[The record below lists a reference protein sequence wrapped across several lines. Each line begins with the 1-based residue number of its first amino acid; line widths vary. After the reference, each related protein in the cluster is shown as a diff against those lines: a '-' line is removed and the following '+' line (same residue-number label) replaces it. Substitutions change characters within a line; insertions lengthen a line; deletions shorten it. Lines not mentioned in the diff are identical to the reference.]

1 MRSVILLI
9 LVVSVLGFAA
19 FGQTSAKVAD
29 KPDTTVAD
37 KAARELAT
45 AVLAAHG
52 GDKLKQMKSLTLS
65 GSVDVNAF
73 GQAVPATFAMVFAGE
88 KYRIDLNNPFQ
99 PIKQIYDGT
108 QTLTNSPTAFK
119 LPPLDRTGF
128 YVLGRIGDATFPINA
143 LPATAKGKS
152 GFRITAPDCNYTDFY
167 VDDKTKQ
174 VKGYESAFE
183 FNGTPGT
190 TSVEIDK
197 YRASEGLIIPEKFAQ
212 RFDLGQITAY
222 CNFKAKE
229 IAVNTTI
236 SPDVFTMS
244 K

>member
-1 MRSVILLI
+1 MKTAHLIAIVLLYSI
-9 LVVSVLGFAA
+9 ATFAQPSPKA
-19 FGQTSAKVAD
+19 DTKLDTAAAD
-29 KPDTTVAD
+29 KS
-37 KAARELAT
+37 ARELAT
-45 AVLAAHG
+45 AVLTAHG
-52 GDKLKQMKSLTLS
+52 GDKLKQMKTLTLS

-73 GQAVPATFAMVFAGE
+73 GQAVPATFAMVFSGE
-88 KYRIDLNNPFQ
+88 KYRLDLNNPFQ

-108 QTLTNSPTAFK
+108 QTLTNSQGAFK
-119 LPPLDRTGF
+119 LPPLDRVGF
-128 YVLGRIGDATFPINA
+128 YVLGKIGDATYPINS
-143 LPATAKGKS
+143 LPASAKGKS
-152 GFRITAPDCNYTDFY
+152 GFRITAPDGNYTDFY
-167 VDDKTKQ
+167 IDDKTKQ

-183 FNGTPGT
+183 FNGMPGT

-197 YRASEGLIIPEKFAQ
+197 YRAVDGIFVPEKFAQ

-236 SPDVFTMS
+236 SPDVFTIS

>member
-1 MRSVILLI
+1 MAPIASK
-9 LVVSVLGFAA
+9 ADA
-19 FGQTSAKVAD
+19 DAKD
-29 KPDTTVAD
+29 
-37 KAARELAT
+37 LAKL
-45 AVLAAHG
+45 VLAAHG
-52 GDKLKQMKSLTLS
+52 GDKLKQLKSLTLS

-73 GQAVPATFAMVFAGE
+73 NQAVPATFAMVFAGE

-108 QTLTNSPTAFK
+108 QTLTNAQGAFK

-128 YVLGRIGDATFPINA
+128 YVIGRIGDTNYPINA

-152 GFRITAPDCNYTDFY
+152 GFRITAPDGNYTDFY
-167 VDDKTKQ
+167 IDTKTKQ
-174 VKGYESAFE
+174 VSGYESAFE
-183 FNGTPGT
+183 FNGMPGK

-197 YRASEGLIIPEKFAQ
+197 YRTIETMMIPEKFAQ

-229 IAVNTTI
+229 VAVNTTI
-236 SPDVFTMS
+236 SPDVFVMS

>member
-1 MRSVILLI
+1 MKISFLLVLL
-9 LVVSVLGFAA
+9 LVLAFAS
-19 FGQTSAKVAD
+19 FGQPSAKVVS
-29 KPDTTVAD
+29 KPDTAAAD
-37 KAARELAT
+37 KAARELASV
-45 AVLAAHG
+45 VLKAHG
-52 GDKLKQMKSLTLS
+52 GDKLKQLKSLTLS

-73 GQAVPATFAMVFAGE
+73 GQAVPATFAMVFSGE

-108 QTLTNSPTAFK
+108 QTLTNGQGAFK

-128 YVLGRIGDATFPINA
+128 YVLGRIGDAAYPINA

-152 GFRITAPDCNYTDFY
+152 GFRITAPDGNYTDFY
-167 VDDKTKQ
+167 IDTKTSQ

-183 FNGTPGT
+183 FNGMPGT

-197 YRASEGLIIPEKFAQ
+197 YRDLEGVFVPEKFAQ

-222 CNFKAKE
+222 CSFKAKE
-229 IAVNTTI
+229 IAINTTI
-236 SPDVFTMS
+236 SSDVFTLA

>member
-1 MRSVILLI
+1 MRSVVLLSLFI
-9 LVVSVLGFAA
+9 CLFAYSVLAQTAA
-19 FGQTSAKVAD
+19 KVEARPDTSAAD
-29 KPDTTVAD
+29 KT
-37 KAARELAT
+37 ARELAA

-52 GDKLKQMKSLTLS
+52 GDKLRQLKSLTLS

-73 GQAVPATFAMVFAGE
+73 NQTVPATFAMVFSGE

-99 PIKQIYDGT
+99 PIKQVFDGT
-108 QTLTNSPTAFK
+108 QTLTNSQGAFK
-119 LPPLDRTGF
+119 LPPLDRVGF
-128 YVLGRIGDATFPINA
+128 YVLGRIGDATYPINA

-152 GFRITAPDCNYTDFY
+152 GFRITAPDGNFTDFY
-167 VDDKTKQ
+167 VDSKTNQ

-183 FNGTPGT
+183 FNGMPGT

-197 YRASEGLIIPEKFAQ
+197 YRLLEGVYIPEKFAQ

-236 SPDVFTMS
+236 SNDVFVIS
-244 K
+244 R

>member
-1 MRSVILLI
+1 MKIAFLFLL
-9 LVVSVLGFAA
+9 LLTLSFAS
-19 FGQTSAKVAD
+19 FGQPSSKAET
-29 KPDTTVAD
+29 KPDTAAAD
-37 KAARELAT
+37 KAARDLALE
-45 AVLAAHG
+45 VLTAHG
-52 GDKLKQMKSLTLS
+52 GDKLKQLKSLTLS

-73 GQAVPATFAMVFAGE
+73 GQAVPATFAMVFSGE

-108 QTLTNSPTAFK
+108 QTLTNAQGAFK
-119 LPPLDRTGF
+119 LPPLDRVGF
-128 YVLGRIGDATFPINA
+128 YVLGRIGDAKYPINA

-152 GFRITAPDCNYTDFY
+152 GFRITAPDGNYTDFY
-167 VDDKTKQ
+167 VDSKTNQ

-183 FNGTPGT
+183 FNGMPGT

-197 YRASEGLIIPEKFAQ
+197 YRALEGVFVPEKFAQ

>member
-1 MRSVILLI
+1 MRSILSILFLI
-9 LVVSVLGFAA
+9 GVFALATIAQSAPKVVAL
-19 FGQTSAKVAD
+19 
-29 KPDTTVAD
+29 PDPTLAN
-37 KAARELAT
+37 KAAKEMAT

-52 GDKLKQMKSLTLS
+52 GDKLKQLKSLTLS

-73 GQAVPATFAMVFAGE
+73 NQAVPATFAMVFVGE

-108 QTLTNSPTAFK
+108 QTLTNSQSAFK
-119 LPPLDRTGF
+119 LPPLDRVGF
-128 YVLGRIGDATFPINA
+128 YVIGRIGDATFPITA
-143 LPATAKGKS
+143 LPETAKGKT
-152 GFRITAPDCNYTDFY
+152 GFRITAPDGNYTDFY
-167 VDDKTKQ
+167 VDAKTKQ

-183 FNGTPGT
+183 FNGMPGT

-197 YRASEGLIIPEKFAQ
+197 YRTIETVIIPEKFAQ
-212 RFDLGQITAY
+212 RFDLGQITIY

-229 IAVNTTI
+229 IAVNSTI
-236 SPDVFTMS
+236 SPDIFVMT

>member
-1 MRSVILLI
+1 MNRSSLLAI
-9 LVVSVLGFAA
+9 FIFALSIAGFGQSVAPVVS
-19 FGQTSAKVAD
+19 
-29 KPDTTVAD
+29 KPDAE
-37 KAARELAT
+37 ARDLAKL
-45 AVLAAHG
+45 VLAAHG
-52 GDKLKQMKSLTLS
+52 GEKLKQLKSLTLS

-73 GQAVPATFAMVFAGE
+73 NQAVPATFAMVFSGE

-108 QTLTNSPTAFK
+108 QTLTNGQGAFK

-143 LPATAKGKS
+143 LPATAKGKT
-152 GFRITAPDCNYTDFY
+152 GFRITAPDGNYTDFF
-167 VDDKTKQ
+167 VDVKTKQ

-183 FNGTPGT
+183 FNGMPGT

-197 YRASEGLIIPEKFAQ
+197 YRTIETMIIPEKFAQ

-236 SPDVFTMS
+236 SQDVFVMS

>member
-1 MRSVILLI
+1 MRSAILFVFMFSMMGL
-9 LVVSVLGFAA
+9 LA
-19 FGQTSAKVAD
+19 FEQPSPKVEV
-29 KPDTTVAD
+29 KPDTSTAD

-65 GSVDVNAF
+65 GTVDVNAF
-73 GQAVPATFAMVFAGE
+73 NQTVPATFAMVFAGE

-128 YVLGRIGDATFPINA
+128 YVLGRIGDAGFPIHA

-152 GFRITAPDCNYTDFY
+152 GFRITAPDGNFTDFY
-167 VDDKTKQ
+167 VDEKTKQ
-174 VKGYESAFE
+174 VKGYVSAFE

-197 YRASEGLIIPEKFAQ
+197 YRASDGLIIPEKFAQ

-229 IAVNTTI
+229 IAVNTAI
-236 SPDVFTMS
+236 SDDVFIMS